1 MLPFK
6 NNCTFYAIKIRNV
19 FEDIIKDL
27 LAANDDPTFHKS
39 MFSCSIQFDRYM
51 KLLLC
56 YKMRAKKNII
66 MIFLT

>member
-6 NNCTFYAIKIRNV
+6 NNCTFYAIKMRNV

-39 MFSCSIQFDRYM
+39 MFLYANQIVANQVSTY
-51 KLLLC
+51 LLDF
-56 YKMRAKKNII
+56 I
-66 MIFLT
+66 